1 MHIDRLKPSE
11 YRHVGHRFRRRFQPG
26 TRLGGEAL
34 ERKRRTPLMIAAL
47 HGRRASANA
56 CKKSIC
62 RCALLDLLLG
72 WLWDIDPLVNCHVHS
87 LDVLSFLLGVGADV
101 NVRSD
106 DDDWCV

>member
-1 MHIDRLKPSE
+1 MEGAILQTR
-11 YRHVGHRFRRRFQPG
+11 VGRPY
-26 TRLGGEAL
+26 
-34 ERKRRTPLMIAAL
+34 
-47 HGRRASANA
+47 
-56 CKKSIC
+56 
-62 RCALLDLLLG
+62 LDLCTAGPPPG